1 MATPD
6 EINKLKYDD
15 KISYDFIL
23 DAQGIEV
30 ADKFLQDKLIEYQK
44 QEAAVILKDAELKRE
59 QDKKTGGTGDAL
71 PPSLVLTPE
80 QQRQARASIDA
91 YMDRIGTP
99 RQQLPGIPPSTE
111 QQVPMSEVI
120 TQRRTRIPTPDDIQT
135 AAEIGQ
141 ADIKRQGLNMGMP
154 SGLGLKRTMKRL
166 IIQEWEKENG
176 PLSDQLEVN
185 QAILDAEFDALAEQR
200 AAMYPTAEQFAT
212 EKIQGEFGVSRPR
225 QAGSPFS
232 SPPTPRIVPKSIDP
246 TGNVGGSLL
255 RDPQSIREMGLID
268 AFIESVKPQT
278 IMTAEEVRS

>member
-1 MATPD
+1 
-6 EINKLKYDD
+6 
-15 KISYDFIL
+15 
-23 DAQGIEV
+23 
-30 ADKFLQDKLIEYQK
+30 
-44 QEAAVILKDAELKRE
+44 
-59 QDKKTGGTGDAL
+59 
-71 PPSLVLTPE
+71 
-80 QQRQARASIDA
+80 
-91 YMDRIGTP
+91 
-99 RQQLPGIPPSTE
+99 
-111 QQVPMSEVI
+111 MSEVI
-120 TQRRTRIPTPDDIQT
+120 TQRRTRIPTAEDIQT

-141 ADIKRQGLNMGMP
+141 ADIKQQGLNMGMP

-255 RDPQSIREMGLID
+255 QDPQSVREMGLID

-278 IMTAEEVRS
+278 IMTAEEVRIQDAQKEQLQQQFIMEVRNTAPGYSDIKGLDQNARMRRIQAEEDRIRQLFKEFYFRNYDQN